1 MKIKIKIILGK
12 NFYLDKKFFKKIYFQ
27 IIKQLNIWRMKT
39 KINKFKIKTNK
50 IKISKFKIQIN
61 KINRYKA
68 N

>member
-1 MKIKIKIILGK
+1 
-12 NFYLDKKFFKKIYFQ
+12 
-27 IIKQLNIWRMKT
+27 MKT

-61 KINRYKA
+61 KINRFKA